1 MISFLSASNYICV
14 VDDDISVL
22 RSLREGL
29 ASEGF
34 EAQTFDD
41 PEKFLD
47 YARTHTVKLAV
58 LDYSMPELNGLQLQD
73 CLRAQSSDT
82 RVIIITGRDEPAI
95 RAIASKGGA
104 FAFLSKPFDDETFL
118 DAVNSALDQ

>member
-1 MISFLSASNYICV
+1 MICV

-22 RSLREGL
+22 RSLQELL
-29 ASEGF
+29 ASDGL

-47 YARTHTVKLAV
+47 YTRTHNVKLAV
-58 LDYSMPELNGLQLQD
+58 LDYAMPALNGLQPQD
-73 CLRAQSSDT
+73 RLHVQSSDT
-82 RVIIITGRDEPAI
+82 KVIIITGRDEPAI
-95 RAIASKGGA
+95 RATASKGGA
-104 FAFLSKPFDDETFL
+104 FAFLIKPFDDETFL

>member
-1 MISFLSASNYICV
+1 MICV

-22 RSLREGL
+22 RSLQELL
-29 ASEGF
+29 ASDGL

-47 YARTHTVKLAV
+47 YTRTHNVKLAV
-58 LDYSMPELNGLQLQD
+58 LDYAMPALNGLQLQD
-73 CLRAQSSDT
+73 RLHVQSSDT
-82 RVIIITGRDEPAI
+82 KVIIITGRDEPAI
-95 RAIASKGGA
+95 RATASKGGA
-104 FAFLSKPFDDETFL
+104 FAFLIKPFDDETFL